1 MKNYEHLNQL
11 SLGTCYYPEHWDRS
25 LWAEDLD
32 RMLTLGIYTIRVF
45 EFAWNIVEPHEGKFS
60 FELFDSFLD
69 LAAQKGMKV
78 IMCTPTATPPAW
90 LTEKY
95 PEVLNAD
102 MNGHLYYHGHRRHYN
117 YTSPVYHEKT
127 RIICE
132 KLGERYGNHPAIVGW
147 QIDNEINCEENRF
160 FAQTDH
166 AAFREWLR
174 ERFGTLD
181 ALNAAIGA
189 NFWSESYTDWAQ
201 IHLSRNNTGA
211 GHGNPHLELLEKR
224 FIAWAAQRYVKL
236 QSDILR
242 RYVGDRFITTNGVF
256 GHLDNHDMTR
266 TALDFLTYDNYPSF
280 AFGTEGINM
289 MPDSGDFRDRAY
301 GRKLDYTRSA
311 SPRFG
316 IMEQQSGA
324 GGWDFRMFQPMPM
337 PGQMRLWTWQAIA
350 HGADYVSYFRWR
362 TCGYGT
368 EIYWHGLNDYSNKP
382 NRRLEELARIHGEV
396 EKVRDLAGEPYLARV
411 AVIGDYLNEWDG
423 ERDQW
428 HGKLDAL
435 SQSAIYEA
443 AQLSHVPLD
452 YVYLPNGLDHEASVP
467 DLSRYALI
475 IWPHATILTEDS
487 ARLLEAYVKQGGRLV
502 MGARTGYKDEYGRC
516 PMRAMTGLAH
526 GLCGTDLSDYTLER
540 SDMPVKLNWMGQA
553 FDTVQFI
560 DVLRPEAG
568 GEARGTFVGGYME
581 GQPAVVSKKY
591 AGGGEAIYFGTG
603 FSVALARRIFEV
615 FGVSGTFDDLVDAP
629 ERVELAARGEYLF
642 LLNYD
647 NAVQHVQLRQPLTDA
662 FTGEAVQESIA
673 LAPFDVRIFKAR

>member
-1 MKNYEHLNQL
+1 M
-11 SLGTCYYPEHWDRS
+11 
-25 LWAEDLD
+25 
-32 RMLTLGIYTIRVF
+32 
-45 EFAWNIVEPHEGKFS
+45 
-60 FELFDSFLD
+60 
-69 LAAQKGMKV
+69 
-78 IMCTPTATPPAW
+78 
-90 LTEKY
+90 
-95 PEVLNAD
+95 
-102 MNGHLYYHGHRRHYN
+102 
-117 YTSPVYHEKT
+117 
-127 RIICE
+127 
-132 KLGERYGNHPAIVGW
+132 
-147 QIDNEINCEENRF
+147 
-160 FAQTDH
+160 
-166 AAFREWLR
+166 
-174 ERFGTLD
+174 
-181 ALNAAIGA
+181 
-189 NFWSESYTDWAQ
+189 
-201 IHLSRNNTGA
+201 
-211 GHGNPHLELLEKR
+211 
-224 FIAWAAQRYVKL
+224 
-236 QSDILR
+236 
-242 RYVGDRFITTNGVF
+242 
-256 GHLDNHDMTR
+256 
-266 TALDFLTYDNYPSF
+266 
-280 AFGTEGINM
+280 
-289 MPDSGDFRDRAY
+289 
-301 GRKLDYTRSA
+301 
-311 SPRFG
+311 
-316 IMEQQSGA
+316 
-324 GGWDFRMFQPMPM
+324 
-337 PGQMRLWTWQAIA
+337 
-350 HGADYVSYFRWR
+350 
-362 TCGYGT
+362 
-368 EIYWHGLNDYSNKP
+368 
-382 NRRLEELARIHGEV
+382 
-396 EKVRDLAGEPYLARV
+396 

-475 IWPHATILTEDS
+475 IWPHATILTGDS

-540 SDMPVKLNWMGQA
+540 SDMPVKLNWMGQT

-591 AGGGEAIYFGTG
+591 VGGGEAIYFGTG

-615 FGVSGTFDDLVDAP
+615 FGVSGTFDELVDAP

-662 FTGEAVQESIA
+662 FTGEAVQGSVA